1 MLNDLDDFY
10 YFAVVVEHGG
20 FSAAERA
27 TDIPKSKLSRR
38 VDQLEQHLK
47 VRLIQRGSR
56 HFAVT
61 DIGMNVYQHAQMMTA
76 AAQAAYDTVN
86 HLTVEPRGVV
96 RVSVPISIAQN
107 ELAHILPQF
116 LKKYPEVRLQLI
128 ISNRRVDVIYEN
140 IDVAIRVRS
149 KIDDDPSL
157 IIRKFERDEEYF
169 FASQAYLNQYG
180 QINHPKDLSEHRVLS
195 MVDDHTEQ
203 VLTVQNLSSD
213 ALLKVKINPTVMGS
227 DLILL
232 RELACQGGGIALLP
246 NSITK
251 EALALGQLVHVLPEW
266 TVPHGILHAVYPSRR
281 GMLPAVRV
289 FINYL
294 VEQLQPK

>member
-86 HLTVEPRGVV
+86 HLTIEPRGVV

-232 RELACQGGGIALLP
+232 RELACQGGGVALLP

>member
-107 ELAHILPQF
+107 ELAYILPQF

-232 RELACQGGGIALLP
+232 RELACQGGGVALLP